1 MMNREQRRKYAKQIK
16 NDKTASICPECHNK
30 SRFVSVKRE
39 GEETALICECCGKT
53 VRQGEDIAK
62 SVPPGIYL
70 PIKLDML
77 DMMLAS
83 IKEAEEKKEET
94 EDVLEGNEDRTDA

>member
-1 MMNREQRRKYAKQIK
+1 MNREQRRKYAKQIK

-39 GEETALICECCGKT
+39 GEETALVCECCGKT
-53 VRQGEDIAK
+53 VRQGEDITK

-70 PIKLDML
+70 PFTLNDFEK
-77 DMMLAS
+77 MLA
-83 IKEAEEKKEET
+83 IAEVVEKKKQEE
-94 EDVLEGNEDRTDA
+94 ERTDAE